1 MKMFNNLFD
10 KVTDFNNLFAAYR
23 AARKGKKYDSEILP
37 FEFYAEENLLK
48 LKEQMENEHIS
59 MAATANLS
67 STIPKNGGFKPRRSA
82 TGWFTTRYA
91 ISSSRFLT
99 RILSSTVTLAVRE
112 RGHTRR

>member
-1 MKMFNNLFD
+1 MFNNLFD

-67 STIPKNGGFKPRRSA
+67 STIPKTA
-82 TGWFTTRYA
+82 D
-91 ISSSRFLT
+91 SSR
-99 RILSSTVTLAVRE
+99 AVPRQGGSP
-112 RGHTRR
+112 RAMQYHRADF